1 MSGRNTFSQS
11 GDDGS
16 VMHGEFMAFVMDD
29 ESLLTL
35 RIWTT
40 KQGYPPATVQ
50 LAGPDL
56 FAQMLGASAPP
67 KLAVIDIDGLDNP
80 AATMARLTSLCGAE
94 CRMIV
99 IGSANDVTLYRQI
112 LGAGALDY
120 LVKPL
125 TDALLNQAMAA
136 ALRGGSLSKPGAKE
150 CRIIVMIGARGG
162 VGASTIAINVGW
174 LMAHEMNLTGA
185 LLDLD
190 LQFGTSSLAL
200 DLEPG
205 HGLRDIVNSPHRVD
219 SLMIASS
226 MVAESERFSV
236 LAAEEAVDEF
246 APIDSSAITALL
258 KEMRNNLDF
267 IIVDLPRH
275 ELPGQKRLLTA
286 AHEIVVITELSLAG
300 IRDALRI
307 KTALKTLD
315 CTGTISMVV
324 SRVGSSR
331 PGQLDQPAFEKG
343 AQSKV
348 DCVVPEDPKTIAGC
362 ANIGKAL
369 GAVAKTAQITK
380 TLSTLAKKLSGQT
393 EDDSKTPKKGGGLWQ
408 KLSGSDKAPD
418 KKSSAPANQ
427 KGGA

>member
-11 GDDGS
+11 GGGEA

-29 ESLLTL
+29 ESVLTL
-35 RIWTT
+35 RIWST

-56 FAQMLGASAPP
+56 FAQMLEASAPP
-67 KLAVIDIDGLDNP
+67 KLSVVDIDGLDNP
-80 AATMARLTSLCGAE
+80 VATVARLTGLCGPE
-94 CRMIV
+94 SKMIV
-99 IGSANDVTLYRQI
+99 IGSANDVGLYRQI

-125 TDALLNQAMAA
+125 TDDLLNLAMAA
-136 ALRGGSLSKPGAKE
+136 ALRGLSLGKPNAKE
-150 CRIIVMIGARGG
+150 CRIIVMIGVRGG
-162 VGASTIAINVGW
+162 VGASTLAINAGW

-226 MVAESERFSV
+226 MVAESELFSV

-246 APIDSSAITALL
+246 MPTDSSAISALL
-258 KEMRNNLDF
+258 KEMKSNLDF

-275 ELPGQKRLLTA
+275 QLPGQKRLLA
-286 AHEIVVITELSLAG
+286 SAHEIVLVTELSLAG
-300 IRDALRI
+300 IRDTLRI
-307 KTALKTLD
+307 KTALKNLD
-315 CTGTISMVV
+315 CTANVTVVV
-324 SRVGSSR
+324 SRAGASR
-331 PGQLDQPAFEKG
+331 PGQLDQAAFEKG
-343 AQSKV
+343 SQTKI
-348 DCVVPEDPKTIAGC
+348 DCIVSDDPKTVTGC
-362 ANIGKAL
+362 ANTGKAL
-369 GAVAKTAQITK
+369 GAVAKAAPITK
-380 TLSTLAKKLSGQT
+380 TMLALARKLSGQT
-393 EDDSKTPKKGGGLWQ
+393 EADAQTSKKTGSLWQ
-408 KLSGSDKAPD
+408 KLSGSDKPSNKKNAAP
-418 KKSSAPANQ
+418 STP
-427 KGGA
+427 KGGN